1 MSGPVDAVGLL
12 VGETES
18 DEQINRIEE
27 IADEADIDFRVDGLD
42 DLRRWGPSVLV
53 AFGETAVLELARA
66 DDIEVPVLPV
76 LPAVGRGDV
85 PYPPG
90 GRGWPAAVED
100 VLAGR
105 SVAVEHPVLGVSLGD
120 RPVGRAVMDV
130 SMISAEPARI
140 AEFAVRDG
148 GWRETVRADGV
159 VVATPLGSAGYAL
172 DAGGPVLR
180 PGRGVAAVVPIAPF
194 RIRRTT
200 WVVDPAAF
208 GIDVLR
214 DGGGIEL
221 RVDDLAVELVES
233 TGAVRFE
240 VATTIPLLV
249 PEGGSG
255 IGGPRGELEKL

>member
-1 MSGPVDAVGLL
+1 MDTVGLL
-12 VGETES
+12 VGDTES
-18 DEQINRIEE
+18 DGRIGRIEE
-27 IADEADIDFRVDGLD
+27 IAGDADVDLRVEDLNA
-42 DLRRWGPSVLV
+42 LRRWGPSVLV

-105 SVAVEHPVLGVSLGD
+105 SVTVEHPVLGVSLGD
-120 RPVGRAVMDV
+120 RQVGRAVMDV
-130 SMISAEPARI
+130 SLISAEPARI

-148 GWRETVRADGV
+148 GWCETVRADGV
-159 VVATPLGSAGYAL
+159 VVATPLGSAGYAR

-180 PGRGVAAVVPIAPF
+180 PGQGVATVVPIAPF

-200 WVVDPAAF
+200 WVVDPATL

-233 TGAVRFE
+233 SGAVRFE
-240 VATTIPLLV
+240 VPTTIPLLL
-249 PEGGSG
+249 PEGEIAAGED
-255 IGGPRGELEKL
+255 RGELEKL